1 MAESSARIVAGLR
14 GDTAE
19 ERAAAFALVDQLITD
34 GAAAS
39 DGAACVGPL
48 SEIVRRDVSDVGA
61 ADYSVRPF

>member
-34 GAAAS
+34 
-39 DGAACVGPL
+39 
-48 SEIVRRDVSDVGA
+48 
-61 ADYSVRPF
+61 